1 MSLRDVLTVTI
12 AVSIGVHAA
21 LAPEHWRERPALGIG
36 FALAAATLA
45 ATAVWVQ
52 ASASETSVFA
62 ALLLLAGLTALY
74 LVSRTRGL
82 PLTRRE
88 EWDVVGIATQ
98 VVQLTGIGVAVSLV
112 LNRLRTTGG
121 IHATPTHA

>member
-82 PLTRRE
+82 PLTGRE

-121 IHATPTHA
+121 IHAIPTHA